1 MWRTY
6 PFRLFFPLTAL
17 AIWLAVLPW
26 LTLLFAPQH
35 ATFPL
40 HFHALAFIHVV
51 AGAAFI
57 GFLFTALPSWTKF
70 PLRLERHSLNL
81 LLLWLLVTFSLPY
94 LSLTRWLAVLMWGYL
109 SALVVYWVWQA
120 KKTQLLSFAVMLLM
134 LTSFALRDALKPT
147 GANLHLMVDVMLMA
161 VGMVNF
167 RIGQVIGNEALAD
180 DTKRF
185 VGNLHYKNLATLILG
200 IYALASAFG
209 ADETVLGWVALA
221 VSCAFAAR
229 LNDWHQRVLLR
240 QAYVRV
246 NYAVLWAL
254 TLGYFGVGMAHA
266 FYPSWY
272 SPARHFL
279 AIGAMLLMI
288 LTTMSIA
295 GMRHSGLTLR
305 LYPDT
310 RLALALVLMAG
321 ISRSIGV
328 YYAPNAWLLY
338 GIPSLGLVLGF
349 TLYAMRYLTIF
360 HNHRPHD

>member
-1 MWRTY
+1 MWRTH

-26 LTLLFAPQH
+26 LTLLFAPKH

-57 GFLFTALPSWTKF
+57 GFLFTALPSWTKHRL
-70 PLRLERHSLNL
+70 PLERHSLHL
-81 LLLWLLVTFSLPY
+81 LLLWLLVVLSLPF

-109 SALVVYWVWQA
+109 SALVIGWLFQA
-120 KKTQLLSFAVMLLM
+120 NKPKLSSFAVMLLM
-134 LTSFALRDALKPT
+134 LTALSLRDAIQPT
-147 GANLHLMVDVMLMA
+147 GVNLHLMVDVMLMA

-185 VGNLHYKNLATLILG
+185 AGNLHYKNLATLMVG
-200 IYALASAFG
+200 IYVFVMVLG
-209 ADETVLGWVALA
+209 AGNSITGWVALA
-221 VSCAFAAR
+221 AGCAFSAR
-229 LNDWHQRVLLR
+229 LNDWHRLVLLR
-240 QAYVRV
+240 QPYVRA
-246 NYAVLWAL
+246 NYAVLL
-254 TLGYFGVGMAHA
+254 VLSLGYFAVGVGQLWV
-266 FYPSWY
+266 PSVY
-272 SPARHFL
+272 GFARHFL

-328 YYAPNAWLLY
+328 YYAPNVWLLY
-338 GIPSLGLVLGF
+338 GVPSLGLALGF
-349 TLYAMRYLTIF
+349 TLYAVRYLVIF
-360 HNHRPHD
+360 QNHRPHD